1 MSRGLGKVQQSILA
15 TLAAKGDNWTYNWQ
29 LSEQLGR
36 SPRQTL
42 NALVA
47 IQRRGLIEM
56 RRDGNHTS
64 ARTLQDDGCTRPEAP
79 LETMARQR
87 RATYEA
93 EKATYFQAMD
103 EVIARGASFTPEDV
117 RALVDAKRTPDNPF
131 PANHSRIMSG
141 VFSVYLQ
148 KRYIEKIGTEKN
160 VLDRPINR
168 YAPLPGWHY
177 RA

>member
-29 LSEQLGR
+29 LSEQLGK

-56 RRDGNHTS
+56 RRDGKHTS

-87 RATYEA
+87 RAAYES
-93 EKATYFQAMD
+93 KKSY
-103 EVIARGASFTPEDV
+103 
-117 RALVDAKRTPDNPF
+117 
-131 PANHSRIMSG
+131 
-141 VFSVYLQ
+141 
-148 KRYIEKIGTEKN
+148 
-160 VLDRPINR
+160 VLSSN
-168 YAPLPGWHY
+168 G
-177 RA
+177 